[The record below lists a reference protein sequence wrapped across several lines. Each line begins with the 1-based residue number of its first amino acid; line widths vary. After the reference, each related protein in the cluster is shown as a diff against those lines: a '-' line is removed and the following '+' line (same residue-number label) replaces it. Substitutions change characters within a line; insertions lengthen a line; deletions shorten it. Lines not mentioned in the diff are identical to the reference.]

1 MRGALTPFSNV
12 GEGGCLSEYNLK
24 NKGMKPG
31 LTLVTLHGLIPREPK
46 RRPVWLERRTQDDSG
61 KRTGILDFRPSVPD
75 SGVRGAERKGAGK
88 PLDPTYL

>member
-24 NKGMKPG
+24 NKGTKPG